1 MLERPQCRCWN
12 HCFWQWVPDLWGG
25 NRKISA
31 ANGGKFEISY
41 VQAIGAGRAECSS
54 TTYVSNMS
62 EWSQV
67 SRRGIMKNFVAQ
79 YSNLLLYALRDPQ
92 PVKADEYVAD
102 VIGAFQYED

>member
-1 MLERPQCRCWN
+1 
-12 HCFWQWVPDLWGG
+12 
-25 NRKISA
+25 
-31 ANGGKFEISY
+31 
-41 VQAIGAGRAECSS
+41 
-54 TTYVSNMS
+54 MS